1 MRHFLLIGI
10 LFISLFASCKK
21 VDTHEQ
27 ENQLRAQK
35 HTDSVFSILTKNWV
49 FKIPSQSTALQAEVD
64 NWKAWIDFKHDISL
78 KPISS
83 ISAFQKK
90 SEALSVSSLNLF
102 NEIPTNL
109 NRPDIKSRISVLNT
123 LLSNL
128 EMYLTLDKIQ
138 EKQII
143 HLIPQIN
150 TAIVSLVNQ
159 MEEVVVK
166 KSIPKEVG
174 EAEMLQALDT
184 IRRANPSFIEN

>member
-10 LFISLFASCKK
+10 LFISVFASCKK
-21 VDTHEQ
+21 VDTREQ

-35 HTDSVFSILTKNWV
+35 HTDTVFTILTKNWV
-49 FKIPSQSTALQAEVD
+49 FKIPTQSTALQAEVSD
-64 NWKAWIDFKHDISL
+64 WKAWLEFRNDISI

-90 SEALSVSSLNLF
+90 SEILSNSSLNLF

-109 NRPDIKSRISVLNT
+109 NRPDIRSRITVLNT

-143 HLIPQIN
+143 RLIPQIN
-150 TAIVSLVNQ
+150 TAIASLVSQ
-159 MEEVVVK
+159 MEEIVVK

-184 IRRANPSFIEN
+184 LRFANPTFNEN